1 MITSQFQIFPDLAE
15 YSIIVGPTTPF
26 LARFIRPF
34 ASNGINSLFVFLVK
48 EIPGGHTCWVFGMP
62 VKLHHAGAR
71 WTLLETLLG
80 SMQPVGHEMEF
91 LPMNKQEEVFKTLIN
106 LAWRDDLA
114 ATSTK
119 LEHQLN
125 LPK

>member
-1 MITSQFQIFPDLAE
+1 
-15 YSIIVGPTTPF
+15 
-26 LARFIRPF
+26 
-34 ASNGINSLFVFLVK
+34 
-48 EIPGGHTCWVFGMP
+48 
-62 VKLHHAGAR
+62 
-71 WTLLETLLG
+71 
-80 SMQPVGHEMEF
+80 MQPVGHEMEF